1 MTPPL
6 LFVHGFLGDGEDW
19 AALRRALEPVPSATF
34 ELPGHGAS
42 LPLAGPRAG
51 SEEGR
56 APPGTPAAVLAAQAP
71 AVDVQAGGTRAGPP
85 RTDPERSPTGYDP
98 AALAAPA
105 ATGTGTAPPGAAYD
119 AHTGWFGALAR
130 GLSAACARA
139 THPPILVG
147 YSMGGRV
154 ALYTALHHP
163 GTASGLVLLG
173 ADPGIEQAAARDRRW
188 ARDLALARELAAAE
202 GDAFTIWLQR
212 WYAAPLFESLR
223 AHPDF
228 PQLLRRRGRQRPAYL
243 AAALRGLS
251 VARQPS
257 LWPALPQ
264 LTVPALFVAGAEDP
278 KYRGIAARIG
288 QIGEPWRTAVCPGAG
303 HAVHLERPAMVAGL
317 IRELAESSGW
327 SD

>member
-19 AALRRALEPVPSATF
+19 AALRRALDPVPSATF
-34 ELPGHGAS
+34 ELPGHGTS
-42 LPLAGPRAG
+42 LPLAGPRTG

-71 AVDVQAGGTRAGPP
+71 AVDV
-85 RTDPERSPTGYDP
+85 
-98 AALAAPA
+98 
-105 ATGTGTAPPGAAYD
+105 AYD

-130 GLSAACARA
+130 GLGAACARA

-173 ADPGIEQAAARDRRW
+173 ADPGIEQAAERGRRW
-188 ARDLALARELAAAE
+188 MHDLALARELAAAE
-202 GDAFTIWLQR
+202 ADPAAFTAWLQR
-212 WYAAPLFESLR
+212 WYAAPLFATLR
-223 AHPDF
+223 AHPHS
-228 PQLLRRRGRQRPAYL
+228 PQVIRRRQRQRPAHL
-243 AAALRGLS
+243 AAALCGLS

-264 LTVPALFVAGAEDP
+264 LALPALFIAGAEDP

-303 HAVHLERPAMVAGL
+303 HAVHLEQPAAVARL
-317 IRELAESSGW
+317 IREFAESCRS
-327 SD
+327 SA